1 MKTYEKTRNVYSEE
15 NSGCIITI
23 FKCLKG
29 SHMED
34 EIIWPQKVEPGL
46 WTNALRK

>member
-1 MKTYEKTRNVYSEE
+1 MKEPGMFTLKNSEY
-15 NSGCIITI
+15 IIAI